1 MPRTPMK
8 RFETTISVPGSPD
21 LVVSTTQESGQTEAF
36 AAAYHA
42 AQVALFLA
50 SEQPNSIGSWTV
62 VVS

>member
-21 LVVSTTQESGQTEAF
+21 LVISTTQESGQTVAM
-36 AAAYHA
+36 AAANHA
-42 AQVALFLA
+42 AQVALTLA
-50 SEQPNSIGSWTV
+50 SEQPSDISGWAV